1 MSRVGG
7 FRLALTWLTIAP
19 VPVRGTVDRDAA
31 RRALQWSPLVG
42 LLLGLLAAGVLAGF
56 DLLGAPPLLAGL
68 LVVAVLALATRGM
81 HLDGLA
87 DTADGLGCSAGPQRA
102 LAVIR
107 DGSAGPFAVVAL
119 ALTLALQA
127 SALAALLTADR
138 WLAVVL
144 AVAAGRVTFAW
155 CARRGVPPARPG
167 GLGALVA
174 GTQRPGVPLGWGL
187 VLLGGALAAV
197 PSRPWQGAAAV
208 LLAAACVG
216 WLSRHT
222 TRRFGGLVGDVLGA
236 ASETATTIVLVVC
249 ALG

>member
-1 MSRVGG
+1 VSRVGG
-7 FRLALTWLTIAP
+7 FRLALTWLTIIP
-19 VPVRGTVDRDAA
+19 VPVHGTVDRDAA
-31 RRALQWSPLVG
+31 RRALQWAPLVG

-87 DTADGLGCSAGPQRA
+87 DTADGLGCSGGPQRA
-102 LAVIR
+102 LEVMR

-119 ALTLALQA
+119 VLVLTLQA
-127 SALAALLTADR
+127 SALAALLAADR

-144 AVAAGRVTFAW
+144 AVAAGRVSFAW
-155 CARRGVPPARPG
+155 CARHGVPPARPD

-174 GTQRPGVPLGWGL
+174 GTQPPTVPLGWGL
-187 VLLGGALAAV
+187 VLLGALAAV

-208 LLAAACVG
+208 LLAAAGVG

-236 ASETATTIVLVVC
+236 ANETATTVFLVVC

>member
-7 FRLALTWLTIAP
+7 FRLALTWLTIIP
-19 VPVRGTVDRDAA
+19 VPVHGTVDRDAA
-31 RRALQWSPLVG
+31 RRALQWAPLVG

-87 DTADGLGCSAGPQRA
+87 DTADGLGCSGGPQRA
-102 LAVIR
+102 LEVMR

-119 ALTLALQA
+119 VLVLTLQA
-127 SALAALLTADR
+127 SALAALLAADR

-144 AVAAGRVTFAW
+144 AVAAGRVSFAW
-155 CARRGVPPARPG
+155 CARHGVPPARPD

-174 GTQRPGVPLGWGL
+174 GTQPPTVPLGWGL
-187 VLLGGALAAV
+187 VLLGALAAV

-208 LLAAACVG
+208 LLAAAGVG

-236 ASETATTIVLVVC
+236 ANETATTVFLVVC

>member
-1 MSRVGG
+1 MSRAGG
-7 FRLALTWLTIAP
+7 FRLALTLLTILP
-19 VPVRGTVDRDAA
+19 VPVVGTVDRDAA
-31 RRALQWSPLVG
+31 RHALQWAPLMG
-42 LLLGLLAAGVLAGF
+42 LLLGLLAAGVLAGLG
-56 DLLGAPPLLAGL
+56 LLGAPPLLAGL

-87 DTADGLGCSAGPQRA
+87 DTADGLGCYGGPQRA
-102 LAVIR
+102 LEVMR
-107 DGSAGPFAVVAL
+107 DGPAGPFAVVVL
-119 ALTLALQA
+119 VLVLALQA
-127 SALAALLTADR
+127 SALAALLAADR

-155 CARRGVPPARPG
+155 CCRRGVSPARPE

-174 GTQRPGVPLGWGL
+174 GSQPPAVPLAWGL

-208 LLAAACVG
+208 LLAAAGVR

-236 ASETATTIVLVVC
+236 ASETATTVVLVVC